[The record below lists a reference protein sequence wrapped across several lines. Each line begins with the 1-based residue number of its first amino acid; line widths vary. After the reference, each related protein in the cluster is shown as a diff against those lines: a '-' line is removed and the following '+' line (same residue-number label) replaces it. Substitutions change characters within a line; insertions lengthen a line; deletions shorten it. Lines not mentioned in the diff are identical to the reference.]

1 MFRAVFLPCERGTG
15 LDVSRAESS
24 ELLIAMSNLLR
35 KFRTRSLSK
44 GELAILAFFVAQAL
58 DAAFTY
64 WGIAIHGRGIEANP
78 LLASLMFSI
87 GEGPALASA
96 KLAAAGCGMILHLTH
111 VHRIVAILTAF
122 YVCAALLPWMW
133 VFHQL

>member
-1 MFRAVFLPCERGTG
+1 MAT
-15 LDVSRAESS
+15 
-24 ELLIAMSNLLR
+24 LLR
-35 KFRTRSLSK
+35 KFLYRDLSK

-64 WGIAIHGRGIEANP
+64 WGVAQHGHGIEGNP
-78 LLASLMFSI
+78 LLASLMVSI

-96 KLAAAGCGMILHLTH
+96 KLAAAGCGMFLHLTH
-111 VHRIVAILTAF
+111 VHRIVAALTAL

-133 VFHQL
+133 VLTTM

>member
-1 MFRAVFLPCERGTG
+1 MFRAAFLPCHGGTG
-15 LDVSRAESS
+15 LEDTRGGTS
-24 ELLIAMSNLLR
+24 EFLAAMASLLH
-35 KFRTRSLSK
+35 KFQTRSLSR

-64 WGIAIHGRGIEANP
+64 WGVALHGLGIEGNP
-78 LLASLMFSI
+78 LLASLMFAI

-96 KLAAAGCGMILHLTH
+96 KLVSAGCGIILHLTN
-111 VHRIVAILTAF
+111 VHRIVAVLTAF

>member
-1 MFRAVFLPCERGTG
+1 MLRAVFLPCQGGTG
-15 LDVSRAESS
+15 LEDFRVGSS
-24 ELLIAMSNLLR
+24 EVLTAMASLVR
-35 KFRTRSLSK
+35 KFQTRSLSK

-64 WGIAIHGRGIEANP
+64 WGVARHGRGIEGNP

-96 KLAAAGCGMILHLTH
+96 KLVAAGCGMILHLTH
-111 VHRIVAILTAF
+111 VHRIVAVLTAF

-133 VFHQL
+133 VFHRM